1 MEHRTLA
8 IDDVQTIKKLKT
20 KPGNY
25 ISGQKTEKAMK
36 HRLSATLLLFL
47 KGALLLLT
55 VVLTA
60 GCEQEKLIFKGP
72 YHVRFTEEA
81 ASEQESWSENIQISV
96 HLVGPQRDEDVKI
109 NYSIEGDAREG
120 IDYEILSERGV
131 VVIPDNASFGYITL
145 RLINNANNILESQ
158 EIIFTLEGVAPVSLE
173 IGQGESAIGKQMV
186 FTILDDCILGGYYTG
201 FGPTGSAPIENI
213 RITSTDCQEYL
224 LSNWDINLPIF
235 NSSGVRDLIFID
247 NYDNTLTIPEQE
259 EETLAEEQA
268 TIRGTGVVNPLT
280 NEIILTIEF
289 VDVPEVAPQTVTFK
303 PR

>member
-1 MEHRTLA
+1 MAPRTLA
-8 IDDVQTIKKLKT
+8 IDDEQMKTKLKT
-20 KPGNY
+20 KPGHN
-25 ISGQKTEKAMK
+25 IHCEAEGLKNR
-36 HRLSATLLLFL
+36 RLYSPLFFPQCLILLW
-47 KGALLLLT
+47 T
-55 VVLTA
+55 VVVMSS
-60 GCEQEKLIFKGP
+60 CEQEKLIFKGP
-72 YHVRFTEEA
+72 YHVRFTEET
-81 ASEQESWSENIQISV
+81 ASEQESWSEEIQISV
-96 HLVGPQRDEDVKI
+96 HLVGPQRGEDIKI
-109 NYSIEGDAREG
+109 NYSIAGDAREG

-131 VVIPDNASFGYITL
+131 VVIPDNSSFGYITL

-158 EIIFTLEGVAPVSLE
+158 EIIFTLEGVTPVNLE
-173 IGQGESAIGKQMV
+173 IGQGESAIGKQLV

-201 FGPTGSAPIENI
+201 FGPQGSAPIEDI

-235 NSSGVRDLIFID
+235 NSSGKRDLIFID

-259 EETLAEEQA
+259 EETLAEEEA

-303 PR
+303 PQ